1 MPAEYFAQVTV
12 IFVQICEFSH
22 LAEVLTSHKL
32 VKLLNTIYSKFD
44 DVTDEHEVY
53 KIETVGE
60 VYVAVAGCPKRV
72 ANHGVLAANF
82 ALAAQKAIG
91 DLHHELSRL
100 LPMGEQV
107 KIHVGLNTGQ
117 INAGIVG
124 RNNPRF
130 KLFGDTVNTASRME
144 TTCPSGEVQCS
155 AATAAQLTGD
165 YILVPRTVQVGAIL
179 FWLSP
184 CLVPFGSFWFSTLF
198 ILFSS
203 LLTLFLFAPC
213 R

>member
-1 MPAEYFAQVTV
+1 
-12 IFVQICEFSH
+12 
-22 LAEVLTSHKL
+22 
-32 VKLLNTIYSKFD
+32 
-44 DVTDEHEVY
+44 
-53 KIETVGE
+53 
-60 VYVAVAGCPKRV
+60 V

-165 YILVPRTVQVGAIL
+165 YILVPRTVQVKGKGEMKTFIIKG
-179 FWLSP
+179 
-184 CLVPFGSFWFSTLF
+184 PFF
-198 ILFSS
+198 ISVVCVFCC
-203 LLTLFLFAPC
+203 LLTLSFLLFLSSLHH
-213 R
+213 